1 MNMHQTTDSAEAP
14 NEQQASA
21 NAAVALEFAAG
32 HIPVFPCWEKDAVDG
47 NGKPILNKQGFGV
60 VARVWVGLI
69 TEHFV
74 SSLDFPDAA

>member
-47 NGKPILNKQGFGV
+47 NGKPILNKQGK
-60 VARVWVGLI
+60 RRCCTGLGW
-69 TEHFV
+69 
-74 SSLDFPDAA
+74 SDNRALCQQSGFP